1 MRQYLQI
8 MRLPGAWWLILG
20 AFPGRISFSMASLG
34 IFFHVDKTTDS
45 LATAGLAVGA
55 FGLLSSITA
64 AFRGGLIDR
73 HGQTGPLL
81 FFVPAYATSMLA
93 LASLSH
99 SAWSC
104 VALAGFAGL
113 CCPPFN
119 MSIRPLWQELAGPEL
134 TRSAYAFDSVLMN
147 VAALAG
153 PAVITAIA
161 LGTSTRTGLVII
173 GITMLAGGSVILSSP
188 QSRRWRGESSATG
201 QPHLFRHRAFQLMA
215 FEGAAIG
222 MLTGMLAVAIP
233 AAAKLA
239 GQSQA
244 TGWMFSAASV
254 GAIVSG
260 MVAGAKFKN
269 LPPLRGLV
277 ITQTALAL
285 VTFLLPLSHPGIWM
299 AAVMFLSGLT
309 NGPAHV
315 FYMETVDA
323 VRPPGTQVSSLAF
336 LWTIEGSVAA
346 LGSAAAGKLLTWTTP
361 STVMVIA
368 AAFAVLSPLAYVF
381 GARGL
386 LRPAMVPPSQLPAA
400 RQHHDAVS
408 HAARSAGAEV
418 DDATSA

>member
-34 IFFHVDKTTDS
+34 IFFHVDKVTDS
-45 LATAGLAVGA
+45 LASAGLAVGA

-64 AFRGGLIDR
+64 AFRGGLIDK

-81 FFVPAYATSMLA
+81 FFVPAYATSMVTLA
-93 LASLSH
+93 LFSNST
-99 SAWSC
+99 WSC
-104 VALAGFAGL
+104 VILAGIAGL
-113 CCPPFN
+113 SCPPFN

-134 TRSAYAFDSVLMN
+134 TRPAYAFDSVLMN
-147 VAALAG
+147 VASLAG
-153 PAVITAIA
+153 PAVITAIS
-161 LGTSTRTGLVII
+161 LGTSTRIGLLCV
-173 GITMLAGGSVILSSP
+173 GVTMLLGGSVILSSP
-188 QSRRWRGESSATG
+188 QSRRWRAESKDED

-222 MLTGMLAVAIP
+222 VLTGMLAVAIP
-233 AAAKLA
+233 AAAKQA
-239 GQSQA
+239 GQSHT
-244 TGWMFSAASV
+244 TGWIFSAASV
-254 GAIVSG
+254 GAILSG

-277 ITQTALAL
+277 VTQTALAL
-285 VTFLLPLSHPGIWM
+285 VAFLLPVSQPGIWM

-346 LGSAAAGKLLTWTTP
+346 LGSAAAGKLMTWTTP

-368 AAFAVLSPLAYVF
+368 ASFAVLSPLAYVF
-381 GARGL
+381 GARGV
-386 LRPAMVPPSQLPAA
+386 LRPALVPPSQLPSG
-400 RQHHDAVS
+400 R
-408 HAARSAGAEV
+408 
-418 DDATSA
+418 DDAQRTQV

>member
-20 AFPGRISFSMASLG
+20 AFPGRLSFSMSSLG
-34 IFFHVDKTTDS
+34 IFFHVDQVTDS
-45 LATAGLAVGA
+45 LASAGLAIGA

-64 AFRGGLIDR
+64 AFRGGLIDKF
-73 HGQTGPLL
+73 GQTGPLL
-81 FFVPAYATSMLA
+81 FFVPAYTTSMVTLA
-93 LASLSH
+93 AFSH
-99 SAWSC
+99 STWSC
-104 VALAGFAGL
+104 VILAGIAGVS
-113 CCPPFN
+113 CPPFN

-134 TRSAYAFDSVLMN
+134 TRAAYAFDSVLMN

-153 PAVITAIA
+153 PAVITAIS
-161 LGTSTRTGLVII
+161 LGVSTRTGPIVV
-173 GITMLAGGSVILSSP
+173 GVTMLIGGSVILSSP
-188 QSRRWRGESSATG
+188 QSRAWRAEAKDED
-201 QPHLFRHRAFQLMA
+201 QPHLFRSRAFQLMA

-222 MLTGMLAVAIP
+222 MLTGMIAVAIP
-233 AAAKLA
+233 AATKLA
-239 GQSQA
+239 GQSHT
-244 TGWMFSAASV
+244 TGWIFSAASV
-254 GAIVSG
+254 GAILSG

-285 VTFLLPLSHPGIWM
+285 VAFLLPVSQPGIWM

-346 LGSAAAGKLLTWTTP
+346 LGSAAAGKLMTWTTP
-361 STVMVIA
+361 ATVMVIA
-368 AAFAVLSPLAYVF
+368 ASFAVLSPIAYLF
-381 GARGL
+381 GARGV
-386 LRPAMVPPSQLPAA
+386 LRPALVAPSQLPSGRDPVRAS
-400 RQHHDAVS
+400 D
-408 HAARSAGAEV
+408 GA
-418 DDATSA
+418 DST